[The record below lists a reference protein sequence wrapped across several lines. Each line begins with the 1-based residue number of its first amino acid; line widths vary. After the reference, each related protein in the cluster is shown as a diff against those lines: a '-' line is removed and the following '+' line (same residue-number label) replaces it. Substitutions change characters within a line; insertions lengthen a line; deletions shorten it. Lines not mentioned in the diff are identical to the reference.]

1 MPLVEP
7 KMPDFQALAAAARP
21 INDDEWGSERQIDA
35 QNLFFEE
42 VEKVLPAETFEAL
55 EAYCLKATTDEMIDE
70 ALRLLAVARMT
81 VAGGDTR

>member
-1 MPLVEP
+1 VPLVEP

-42 VEKVLPAETFEAL
+42 K
-55 EAYCLKATTDEMIDE
+55 
-70 ALRLLAVARMT
+70 RT
-81 VAGGDTR
+81 V